1 MSTLSRR
8 GLFAMIAAP
17 LAALT
22 GPAEVAAAVKPSHG
36 LTSKPAARHAHI
48 TPVAT
53 LAPLPHRITPLKIT
67 GASGTLQA
75 QISALQSAV
84 AAMQTNEGNL
94 WTFAVN
100 TFAFANSVRG
110 FANTTNDSLNAHYH
124 YSEIQ
129 GGGWILT
136 SGPQW

>member
-8 GLFAMIAAP
+8 GLFAMIATP
-17 LAALT
+17 FAAVAST
-22 GPAEVAAAVKPSHG
+22 AVVDAAAKPRSG
-36 LTSKPAARHAHI
+36 LTSKPAAARAKI

-53 LAPLPHRITPLKIT
+53 LAPPPHRIAPFKVN
-67 GASGTLQA
+67 GGSGTLQA
-75 QISALQSAV
+75 QITALQSAV
-84 AAMQTNEGNL
+84 TAMQANENSL

-100 TFAFANSVRG
+100 TFGFANSVRG
-110 FANTTNDSLNAHYH
+110 FANTTNDSLNAHDH

>member
-8 GLFAMIAAP
+8 SLFAMIAAP
-17 LAALT
+17 FSAVASGTVVDAAAQPRPGLAA
-22 GPAEVAAAVKPSHG
+22 
-36 LTSKPAARHAHI
+36 KPAAARAKLA
-48 TPVAT
+48 PVAA
-53 LAPLPHRITPLKIT
+53 LAPPPHLRVPFKVTV
-67 GASGTLQA
+67 GGTLQS

-84 AAMQTNEGNL
+84 TSMQANENAL

-100 TFAFANSVRG
+100 TFGFANSVRG
-110 FANTTNDSLNAHYH
+110 FANSTNDSLNAHYH

-129 GGGWILT
+129 GGVWLLT